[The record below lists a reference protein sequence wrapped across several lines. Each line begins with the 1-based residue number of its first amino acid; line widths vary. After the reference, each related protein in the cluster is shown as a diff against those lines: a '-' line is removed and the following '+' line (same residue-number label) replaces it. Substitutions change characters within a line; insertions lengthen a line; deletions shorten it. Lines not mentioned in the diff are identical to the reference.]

1 MHHYSSRF
9 ITLRKLRIYTFFK
22 YVYLIFMSYYLS
34 PDFLL
39 CLIYYDVVNFTIFLG
54 LFYFINC
61 FLHLMIMRK
70 ERQRKS
76 LAPFNNFKNSKL
88 ITDLIKFIKTS
99 YINKFSCSL
108 PINYLKIKGFDFIY
122 FTLNFQLIALSTH
135 F

>member
-1 MHHYSSRF
+1 
-9 ITLRKLRIYTFFK
+9 
-22 YVYLIFMSYYLS
+22 
-34 PDFLL
+34 
-39 CLIYYDVVNFTIFLG
+39 
-54 LFYFINC
+54 
-61 FLHLMIMRK
+61 MIMRK

-122 FTLNFQLIALSTH
+122 FTLNYQLIALSTH